1 MAESLPQTYDDLPDK
16 RRYWPAAPNS
26 ADEGLGMLRLLTP
39 EVVANAARTQIQTG
53 ERVCLNWDLE
63 KLNPPGFGRK
73 PFAHQVKW
81 VSEGHAFD
89 DEYHFNPQQSSQW
102 DGLRHHNAPAP
113 TPDDPDRRV
122 FYGGTTSTEIL
133 DPSSAR
139 IGIAHWAKK
148 GIAGR
153 GVLIDYASYIQ
164 RIKGITVNALT
175 RHTVSLDDVL
185 TIAKECNITFQP
197 GDILFLRVGLP
208 TTWDN
213 MTDDEKVKYSQQEM
227 PQHAGLEQSERVVR
241 FLWDQHFAAVAG
253 DAVSF
258 EVYPPVE
265 KEWDLHHFLL
275 AGWGV
280 PVGEMFDL
288 EGLKEVCERLGRW
301 TFFVSS
307 SPLNCKTGVSSP
319 PNCMAIF

>member
-39 EVVANAARTQIQTG
+39 AVVANAARTQIQTG

-81 VSEGHAFD
+81 
-89 DEYHFNPQQSSQW
+89 
-102 DGLRHHNAPAP
+102 
-113 TPDDPDRRV
+113 RRV

-164 RIKGITVNALT
+164 RTKGITVNALT

-213 MTDDEKVKYSQQEM
+213 MSDEEKVEYSQQQT

-280 PVGEMFDL
+280 PIGEMFDL

>member
-1 MAESLPQTYDDLPDK
+1 MQ
-16 RRYWPAAPNS
+16 
-26 ADEGLGMLRLLTP
+26 
-39 EVVANAARTQIQTG
+39 RT
-53 ERVCLNWDLE
+53 
-63 KLNPPGFGRK
+63 
-73 PFAHQVKW
+73 
-81 VSEGHAFD
+81 
-89 DEYHFNPQQSSQW
+89 
-102 DGLRHHNAPAP
+102 
-113 TPDDPDRRV
+113 
-122 FYGGTTSTEIL
+122 
-133 DPSSAR
+133 
-139 IGIAHWAKK
+139 K
-148 GIAGR
+148 G
-153 GVLIDYASYIQ
+153 V
-164 RIKGITVNALT
+164 TVNALT

-185 TIAKECNITFQP
+185 TIAKECNITFEP

-213 MTDDEKVKYSQQEM
+213 MTDEEKVKYSQQET
-227 PQHAGLEQSERVVR
+227 PNHAGLEQSERVVR

-275 AGWGV
+275 AGWGL
-280 PVGEMFDL
+280 PIGEMFDL

-307 SPLNCKTGVSSP
+307 SPLNCGRGVSSP